1 MVVVFSDRPFF
12 YSYKNEE
19 ALSKMQIDIR
29 NIDDIKAIEINDHTL
44 AFYAGRDWTRIRDEP
59 NWLDDGAMKLGIAT
73 HAIYKNDKAVIYDTF
88 ADIRQAKWVRNYLEN
103 VGIKQF
109 TVVLSHW
116 HLDHIAGNEVYKDCN
131 IISNALTR
139 ELLFKNKTDIEMG
152 CSDGPPEIKPLIL
165 PNITF
170 ENTINLY
177 LDDLQLELLNIDIHS
192 KDGTIIYIPND
203 KILLAGDTLEDS
215 ITYIDEP
222 ENLVKHVKN
231 LQKLKQ
237 LSLLSILPNHGDPNV
252 IKDGGYDK
260 TLIDATINYITRMVS
275 RAHDKDFLKSSMKS
289 YLREEFEQGWI
300 HYYEPYEE
308 VHSENLIKVYD
319 YYKNKQL
326 PSFSEI

>member
-1 MVVVFSDRPFF
+1 M
-12 YSYKNEE
+12 
-19 ALSKMQIDIR
+19 LIDKPR
-29 NIDDIKAIEINDHTL
+29 IDDIRAIEINDHTL

-59 NWLDDGAMKLGIAT
+59 NWIDDGAMKLGIAT
-73 HAIYKNDKAVIYDTF
+73 YAIYKNNKAVIYDTF
-88 ADIRQAKWVRNYLEN
+88 VDIRQAMRVRNHLEHM
-103 VGIKQF
+103 GIKHL

-139 ELLFKNKTDIEMG
+139 ELLLKNKTDIEIG

-170 ENTINLY
+170 DKKASLY
-177 LDDLQLELLNIDIHS
+177 LDDLHLELLNIDIHS
-192 KDGTIIYIPND
+192 KDGTIIYIPSD
-203 KILLAGDTLEDS
+203 KILIAGDTLEDS
-215 ITYIDEP
+215 ITYIDEA
-222 ENLVKHVKN
+222 ENLVEHVKN
-231 LQKLKQ
+231 LQQLKQ
-237 LSLLSILPNHGDPNV
+237 LSLTTIFPNHGDPNV
-252 IKDGGYDK
+252 IEDGGYDK

-275 RAHDKDFLKSSMKS
+275 RAHDKDFLKSSMES
-289 YLREEFEQGWI
+289 YLREEFEQGWV

-326 PSFSEI
+326 SSFSEI

>member
-1 MVVVFSDRPFF
+1 
-12 YSYKNEE
+12 
-19 ALSKMQIDIR
+19 MQIDTR

-44 AFYAGRDWTRIRDEP
+44 AFYAGRDWTRIREEP

-73 HAIYKNDKAVIYDTF
+73 YAIYKNNKAVIYDTF
-88 ADIRQAKWVRNYLEN
+88 ADIRQAMWVRNHLEN

-222 ENLVKHVKN
+222 ENLVEHVKN

-252 IKDGGYDK
+252 IKDGGYNK
-260 TLIDATINYITRMVS
+260 TLIDATVNYITRMVS

>member
-1 MVVVFSDRPFF
+1 
-12 YSYKNEE
+12 
-19 ALSKMQIDIR
+19 MQIDIR
-29 NIDDIKAIEINDHTL
+29 SIDDINAIEINDHIL

-59 NWLDDGAMKLGIAT
+59 NWIDDGAMKLGIAT
-73 HAIYKNDKAVIYDTF
+73 YAIYKNNKAVIYDTF

-222 ENLVKHVKN
+222 ENLVEHVKN

-260 TLIDATINYITRMVS
+260 TLIDATVNYITRMVS

-289 YLREEFEQGWI
+289 YLREEFEQGWV

-308 VHSENLIKVYD
+308 VHNENLIKVYD
-319 YYKNKQL
+319 HYKNKQL
-326 PSFSEI
+326 PSFSES

>member
-1 MVVVFSDRPFF
+1 
-12 YSYKNEE
+12 
-19 ALSKMQIDIR
+19 MQIDIR
-29 NIDDIKAIEINDHTL
+29 SIDDINAIEINDHTL

-73 HAIYKNDKAVIYDTF
+73 YAIYKNNKAVIYDTF
-88 ADIRQAKWVRNYLEN
+88 ADIRQAMWVRNHLEN

-139 ELLFKNKTDIEMG
+139 ELLFRNK
-152 CSDGPPEIKPLIL
+152 
-165 PNITF
+165 
-170 ENTINLY
+170 
-177 LDDLQLELLNIDIHS
+177 
-192 KDGTIIYIPND
+192 ND

-222 ENLVKHVKN
+222 ENLVEHVKN
-231 LQKLKQ
+231 LRQLKQ
-237 LSLLSILPNHGDPNV
+237 LSLAAILPNHGDPDV
-252 IKDGGYDK
+252 IEDGGYDK
-260 TLIDATINYITRMVS
+260 TLIDATINYIIHMVGQ
-275 RAHDKDFLKSSMKS
+275 AHDRDFLMSPMKS
-289 YLREEFEQGWI
+289 YLREEIEQGWV

-308 VHSENLIKVYD
+308 VHNENLIKVYD

>member
-1 MVVVFSDRPFF
+1 
-12 YSYKNEE
+12 
-19 ALSKMQIDIR
+19 MQIDTR

-44 AFYAGRDWTRIRDEP
+44 AFYAGRDWTRIREEP

-73 HAIYKNDKAVIYDTF
+73 YAIYKNNKAVIYDTF
-88 ADIRQAKWVRNYLEN
+88 ADIRQAKWVRDYLEN

-222 ENLVKHVKN
+222 ENLVEHVKN

-252 IKDGGYDK
+252 IKDGGYNK
-260 TLIDATINYITRMVS
+260 TLIDATVNYITRMVS